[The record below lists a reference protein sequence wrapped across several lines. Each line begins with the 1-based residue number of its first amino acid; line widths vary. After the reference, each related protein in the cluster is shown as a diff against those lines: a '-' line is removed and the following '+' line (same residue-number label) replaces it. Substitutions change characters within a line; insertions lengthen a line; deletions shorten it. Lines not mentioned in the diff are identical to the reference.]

1 MHHITEWKAGG
12 PTDISNEDLACDACH
27 ALVHEGPG
35 GWQTRVA
42 PTESEYPGR
51 TD

>member
-1 MHHITEWKAGG
+1 MHHITEWKADG